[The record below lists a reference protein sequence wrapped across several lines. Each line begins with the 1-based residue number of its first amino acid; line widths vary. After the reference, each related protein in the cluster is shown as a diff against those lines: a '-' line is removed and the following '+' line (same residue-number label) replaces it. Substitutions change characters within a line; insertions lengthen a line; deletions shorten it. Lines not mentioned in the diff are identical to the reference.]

1 MAVELKNGLQ
11 GVAVELKNGLQG
23 VAGSS
28 KRGFNMWRGAP
39 EGASRRGEL

>member
-1 MAVELKNGLQ
+1 MGLQ

-28 KRGFNMWRGAP
+28 NRGFKMWRGAL
-39 EGASRRGEL
+39 EGASRCGEEL